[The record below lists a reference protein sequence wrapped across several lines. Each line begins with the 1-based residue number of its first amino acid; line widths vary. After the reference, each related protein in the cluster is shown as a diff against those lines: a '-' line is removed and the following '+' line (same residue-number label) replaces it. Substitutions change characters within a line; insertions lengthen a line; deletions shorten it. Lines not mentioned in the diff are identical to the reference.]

1 MKTRFLFPNAFKKP
15 SLIVFIFTIICMII
29 ISNFNDSLNLQ
40 LTVKTFAFISDQ
52 PFKEIIYF
60 RWFEDDIL
68 PELLGIIL
76 ILSGLIFAFSKEKT
90 EDEMISKIRIES
102 LVWAT
107 YINYAVLL
115 FCILFI
121 YGLAFFN
128 VMIYNIF
135 ALLFFFIIRFHWM
148 LYKNNKINGY
158 EE

>member
-15 SLIVFIFTIICMII
+15 SLIVFVLTTISMII
-29 ISNFNDSLNLQ
+29 ISNLNDYLNLH
-40 LTVKTFAFISDQ
+40 LNVKTFAFFSNQ
-52 PFKEIIYF
+52 AFKEPLYF
-60 RWFEDDIL
+60 RWFEDDIF

-90 EDEMISKIRIES
+90 EDEMISKIRTES

-115 FCILFI
+115 FCIIFI
-121 YGLAFFN
+121 YGFAFFN
-128 VMIYNIF
+128 VMIYNMF
-135 ALLFFFIIRFHWM
+135 TLLFIFIVRFHWM
-148 LYKNNKINGY
+148 LYKNNQICNH